1 MKQKFDVITST
12 CVPLPLEN
20 VDTDQ
25 IIPARFLK
33 ATTRE
38 ERFFG
43 DNLFRDWRYNAD
55 GSLNKDFVLNDPAYS
70 GCILVAGKNFGSGS
84 SREHAAWA
92 IAGYG
97 FRVVISSFF
106 ADIHKNNELNNF
118 VLPVVV
124 SESFLAELFESI
136 RQNPKTEV
144 KVDLPNQT
152 VTNKATGRSEH
163 FDINGY
169 KKHCLMHGLDDIDF
183 LVQNKDKIEA
193 WEQTHLQ
200 PLPIRMGADS
210 AKGKYSSP
218 NRERLREG
226 LPFVEIMDSTLRDG
240 EQTNGVSFL
249 PHEKLVIARK
259 LLGDVNVDRIEVASA
274 RVSEGEKE
282 AVTKI
287 CRYAR
292 QIARLDRVEV
302 LGFVD
307 GGKSV
312 DWIADCGG
320 RVINLLAKG
329 SLKHCTLQLQ
339 KTPEEHIADILHE
352 VEYAHERGISV
363 NLYLEDWSNG
373 MKDSPEYVYQ
383 LMDKLTA
390 ISQQPTAIKRFMLP
404 DTLGVMNPLQVIEYF
419 RKMLKRY
426 PDVHFDFHAHNDYD
440 LAVSNSLAAVLSG
453 AKGLHV
459 TVNGLGERCG
469 NAPLASVQ
477 AILKDQFHA
486 KTNIVENQLNDL
498 SRMVESFSGISVAPN
513 QPIVGENVFTQVA
526 GIHADGDSKD
536 KLYYNEL
543 IPERFGRK
551 REYALGKNSG
561 RANIAKNLEELGLEL
576 TPEQTRRVTQRIT
589 ELGDK
594 KEIVTQEDLPY
605 IVSDVLKHDG
615 SEDKVKL
622 LSYVVSTAYGLR
634 PGANIKVEINGKQYE
649 GSAVGDGQ
657 YDAFVKALRYIYKK
671 YLDRTFPIL
680 ANYQVSIP
688 PGGRTDALV
697 QAVISW
703 HYKDGILRTRGLD
716 ADQTE
721 AAIKATFKMLNI
733 VENDIIK

>member
-43 DNLFRDWRYNAD
+43 DNLFRDWRYRAD
-55 GSLNKDFVLNDPAYS
+55 GSVVEDFVLNDPKYT

-118 VLPVVV
+118 VLPVQV
-124 SESFLAELFESI
+124 SDSFLSELFLTI
-136 RQNPKTEV
+136 QNDPKTQV
-144 KVDLPNQT
+144 MVDLPNQT
-152 VTNKATGRSEH
+152 VTNLATGHSEQ
-163 FDINGY
+163 FEINGY
-169 KKHCLMHGLDDIDF
+169 KKHCLMNGLDDIDF
-183 LVQNKDKIEA
+183 LVASKDKITT
-193 WEQTHLQ
+193 WECNAT
-200 PLPIRMGADS
+200 
-210 AKGKYSSP
+210 
-218 NRERLREG
+218 LRPSGQRTAEQVNTYQRIP
-226 LPFVEIMDSTLRDG
+226 PFVEIMDSTLRDG

-249 PHEKLVIARK
+249 PHEKVVMARK
-259 LLGDVNVDRIEVASA
+259 LLYDLNVDRIEVASA
-274 RVSEGEKE
+274 RVSEGECE

-307 GGKSV
+307 GGQSV
-312 DWIADCGG
+312 DWIYDCGG
-320 RVINLLAKG
+320 RVMNLLAKG
-329 SLKHCTLQLQ
+329 SLKHCTQQLH
-339 KTPEEHIADILHE
+339 KTPEEHISDIRKEL
-352 VEYAHERGISV
+352 EYAASKGISV

-383 LMDKLTA
+383 LMDALT
-390 ISQQPTAIKRFMLP
+390 IDHSPLNIVKRFMLP

-419 RKMLKRY
+419 RKMMKRY
-426 PDVHFDFHAHNDYD
+426 PHVHFDFHAHNDYD

-453 AKGLHV
+453 ARGLHV

-486 KTNIVENQLNDL
+486 KTNIVESQLNDI

-526 GIHADGDSKD
+526 GVHADGDTKD

-561 RANIAKNLEELGLEL
+561 RANIARNLEELGLEL
-576 TPEQTRRVTQRIT
+576 TPEQTRRVTERIT

-615 SEDKVKL
+615 SDDKVKL
-622 LSYVVSTAYGLR
+622 ISYVVSTAYGLK
-634 PGANIKVEINGKQYE
+634 PGANIKVEINGQQYE
-649 GSAVGDGQ
+649 GSALGDGQ
-657 YDAFVKALRYIYKK
+657 YDAFVKALRHIYKK

-697 QAVISW
+697 QTLISW
-703 HYKDGILRTRGLD
+703 HYKDGLLRTRGLD

-721 AAIKATFKMLNI
+721 SAIKATFKMLNI
-733 VENDIIK
+733 IENEISEQQTQNH